1 MSVTHRQAN
10 SSQEKDLM
18 LKWNFIWTDTLGLGK
33 DSERVTEK
41 VMEMVT
47 DLEKVKEMEMEMEMV
62 KGKVTEKVK
71 EMEMEMETEMGKVTE
86 KVKVKEDQR
95 GIHWNLQRS
104 KLHRC
109 RTK

>member
-1 MSVTHRQAN
+1 
-10 SSQEKDLM
+10 M

-62 KGKVTEKVK
+62 KV
-71 EMEMEMETEMGKVTE
+71 KVTE

>member
-47 DLEKVKEMEMEMEMV
+47 DLEKVKEMEMEME
-62 KGKVTEKVK
+62 KVM
-71 EMEMEMETEMGKVTE
+71 EMEMEMEMEMGKVTE

>member
-1 MSVTHRQAN
+1 M
-10 SSQEKDLM
+10 LM
-18 LKWNFIWTDTLGLGK
+18 WNFIWTDTLGLGK

-47 DLEKVKEMEMEMEMV
+47 DLEKVKEMEMEME
-62 KGKVTEKVK
+62 
-71 EMEMEMETEMGKVTE
+71 TEMGKVTE

-95 GIHWNLQRS
+95 GIHWNQQRS

>member
-1 MSVTHRQAN
+1 
-10 SSQEKDLM
+10 M
-18 LKWNFIWTDTLGLGK
+18 LKWNFIWTETLGLGK

-47 DLEKVKEMEMEMEMV
+47 DLEKVKEMEMV
-62 KGKVTEKVK
+62 K
-71 EMEMEMETEMGKVTE
+71 GKVTE

>member
-1 MSVTHRQAN
+1 
-10 SSQEKDLM
+10 
-18 LKWNFIWTDTLGLGK
+18 LGLGK

-47 DLEKVKEMEMEMEMV
+47 DLEKVKEMEMEMEMEMV

-109 RTK
+109 RTWSKVSPPRSRCR